1 MAFRSPL
8 ISVQAVAKSYQ
19 NGGVLALGGIDLTVD
34 AGEFVALMG
43 RSGSGKSTLLSIL
56 GAMTP
61 PTGGRVLVDGIDVYA
76 LDVERRADFRRE
88 YLGFVFQHLHLM
100 PYLTALGNVMLPL
113 AAAGMRNAE
122 QETLARDAL
131 AAVGLGSK
139 ALRLPRELSGGEQ
152 QRVAIARA
160 LVNKPPLILADEP
173 TGCLDTKT
181 GREVMEILLGL
192 KARGLTIFMVTH
204 DAASA
209 ATADRIVRLA
219 DGRLLPAV
227 PADRPTRL
235 AIDLSTMPMP
245 AA

>member
-1 MAFRSPL
+1 MPQQPL
-8 ISVQAVAKSYQ
+8 ISLEAVTKHYQDGAVQALR
-19 NGGVLALGGIDLTVD
+19 GVDLSVE

-61 PTGGRVLVDGIDVYA
+61 PGSGRVIVDGIDVYG

-100 PYLTALGNVMLPL
+100 PYLDALSNVMLPL
-113 AAAGMRNAE
+113 AAAGLRSSD
-122 QETLARDAL
+122 QQRLAVEAL
-131 AAVGLGSK
+131 AAVGLGNK
-139 ALRLPRELSGGEQ
+139 TTRLPRELSGGEQ

-173 TGCLDTKT
+173 TGCLDRQT
-181 GREVMEILLGL
+181 GREVLDILLSL
-192 KARGLTIFMVTH
+192 KQRGLTIFMVTH

-209 ATADRIVRLA
+209 SAADRIIHLE
-219 DGRLLPAV
+219 DGRLSGQDRGAV
-227 PADRPTRL
+227 EGRL
-235 AIDLSTMPMP
+235 AATP